1 MENVMNYQPQRQNLG
16 GPAALF
22 IASYFICAILMG
34 IALLIKTIVVSV
46 GGIFVVLKFFGIV
59 GFLALS
65 LALCFGA
72 LFFDKN

>member
-1 MENVMNYQPQRQNLG
+1 MSNQPVPQAS
-16 GPAALF
+16 PAALF
-22 IASYFICAILMG
+22 VASYFACAILMG
-34 IALLIKTIVVSV
+34 IALLIKSIVVYA
-46 GGIFVVLKFFGIV
+46 GGIMAVLKFFGIV